1 MKKSTVEK
9 LNKAIDVTGD
19 LIPVDINKKEKVSV
33 KSEASD
39 LAADYTFSREQYH
52 SLIDKGNEA
61 LEELLAVAKESES
74 ARAYE
79 VTAQLV
85 RTLSDTTKEL
95 LELQKSKKEQ
105 KNFKICYIAR
115 KNKMPRPE
123 NFKQQFD
130 ADSEALSLSWKD
142 ELIVIVLLFPIQVTF
157 ISTFFT
163 EETMK
168 DAWTNLGLMPD
179 WYQTILMVVT
189 LVVFG
194 LKALVFRIAE
204 KLFHK

>member
-39 LAADYTFSREQYH
+39 LTADYNFSREQYH

-95 LELQKSKKEQ
+95 LELQKSKKEIEKEVKDPQ
-105 KNFKICYIAR
+105 TVNNSLFIVSVDLSTTSPNTQPTDSGFIFSAALKN
-115 KNKMPRPE
+115 
-123 NFKQQFD
+123 
-130 ADSEALSLSWKD
+130 L
-142 ELIVIVLLFPIQVTF
+142 LLFSIT
-157 ISTFFT
+157 
-163 EETMK
+163 
-168 DAWTNLGLMPD
+168 
-179 WYQTILMVVT
+179 
-189 LVVFG
+189 
-194 LKALVFRIAE
+194 
-204 KLFHK
+204 H